1 MNDGLRPYPEYKESS
16 LHWVGR
22 IPKHWNE
29 KRAKYLFREVD
40 ERSTTGEETL
50 MSVSHKT
57 GVTPRKSNVTMFKA
71 ASNVGHK
78 ICRSGDLAINTLWAW
93 MAALGVARE
102 TGLVSPAYG
111 VYRQR
116 ESANYHP
123 EFIDFLLRT
132 QSYADEYRCRS
143 TGITTSRLRL
153 YPIDFL
159 CIPLVQPPP
168 HEQELIVSY
177 LRKHDVLVRKF
188 IRNRRRLIEV
198 LNEQKQAII
207 NQAITR
213 GVDSAAPLKPS
224 GIDCLGDVPEHWIVK
239 PLKRWAGINLR
250 TLSATTDPDYEFSYI
265 DIGAVGTGFL
275 LEQPER
281 IRFGKAPSRA
291 RRMLSRGDTII
302 STVRTYL
309 KAVYFIADDPHD
321 LIASTGFAVLSPS
334 GSVEPEALSLA
345 VQSKTFVE
353 MVTAHS
359 VGIAYPA
366 IAETRLAALHLAL
379 PPTSEEQIRIVN
391 QIKKLTESLDVAIL
405 RTQREMRLINE
416 YRERLIADVV
426 TGKLDVRHLAP
437 QPGSFD
443 VDELANIDAEEAFD
457 DELDGIEE
465 GDLAEEALNAD
476 D

>member
-1 MNDGLRPYPEYKESS
+1 MNDELRPYPGYKESNLLWLGAVPEHWDVRRNGRLFAQRNETGFGS
-16 LHWVGR
+16 LP
-22 IPKHWNE
+22 I
-29 KRAKYLFREVD
+29 LEV
-40 ERSTTGEETL
+40 SL
-50 MSVSHKT
+50 KT
-57 GVTPRKSNVTMFKA
+57 GVRVRDMENMKRKQVMNDREKYKRA
-71 ASNVGHK
+71 AK
-78 ICRSGDLAINTLWAW
+78 GDIAYNMMRMWQG
-93 MAALGVARE
+93 ALGAAPVD
-102 TGLVSPAYG
+102 GLVSPAYVVARPYPG
-111 VYRQR
+111 TETRYF
-116 ESANYHP
+116 SYL
-123 EFIDFLLRT
+123 FRT
-132 QSYADEYRCRS
+132 AAYMAEVDGYSR
-143 TGITTSRLRL
+143 GIVKDRNRL
-153 YPIDFL
+153 YWQDFKQMPS
-159 CIPLVQPPP
+159 CYPPP
-168 HEQELIVSY
+168 DEQAAIADY
-177 LRKHDVLVRKF
+177 LDANAVLVRKF
-188 IRNRRRLIEV
+188 LRNRRRLIET

-379 PPTSEEQIRIVN
+379 PPTAEEQIRIVN

-416 YRERLIADVV
+416 YRTRLIADVV
-426 TGKLDVRHLAP
+426 TGNMDVRHLAP
-437 QPGSFD
+437 QPGSID
-443 VDELANIDAEEAFD
+443 AEELVNIDAVEAFD
-457 DELDGIEE
+457 DELDGVDDS
-465 GDLAEEALNAD
+465 DLAEEALNAD